1 MARPHSKAAQAKMLA
16 AATELVL
23 AAGVRGFNI
32 DEVARRSGVAK
43 TTIYRH
49 FPNPNELLVA
59 ALDGAIAVPPTPNTG
74 SLRGDLLEFLA
85 SVLPIF
91 ANPTV
96 RALSFEIFAAAIRDP
111 ELRHLYASMMRGRE
125 GPTKTIFDRGQSRGE
140 ISPDLDYR
148 SALEIIEGPFIIRSL
163 VRPEAL
169 HDIDLESLVDR
180 ILKLLKA

>member
-1 MARPHSKAAQAKMLA
+1 MARPYSKVARAKMLG

-23 AAGVRGFNI
+23 ATGVRGFNI

-59 ALDGAIAVPPTPNTG
+59 ALDGATEVPPTPNTG

-111 ELRHLYASMMRGRE
+111 ELRHLYASMMRGRQI
-125 GPTKTIFDRGQSRGE
+125 PTKTIFDRGLARGE
-140 ISPDLDYR
+140 ISPDLDYS
-148 SALEIIEGPFIIRSL
+148 SAFEIIEGPFIIRSL
-163 VRPEAL
+163 VQPETL
-169 HDIDLESLVDR
+169 DDIDLESLVDR
-180 ILKLLKA
+180 ILVLLKA

>member
-1 MARPHSKAAQAKMLA
+1 MARPHSKAAQAKMLGA
-16 AATELVL
+16 AIELVQ

-59 ALDGAIAVPPTPNTG
+59 ALDGAITVPPTPNTG

-91 ANPTV
+91 TNPTV
-96 RALSFEIFAAAIRDP
+96 RALSFEI
-111 ELRHLYASMMRGRE
+111 
-125 GPTKTIFDRGQSRGE
+125 
-140 ISPDLDYR
+140 
-148 SALEIIEGPFIIRSL
+148 
-163 VRPEAL
+163 
-169 HDIDLESLVDR
+169 
-180 ILKLLKA
+180 

>member
-1 MARPHSKAAQAKMLA
+1 MARHHSAVAQAKMLGA
-16 AATELVL
+16 ASELVL
-23 AAGVRGFNI
+23 AVGVRGFNI

-111 ELRHLYASMMRGRE
+111 ELRHLHHSMLRGRE
-125 GPTKTIFDRGQSRGE
+125 GPTKTIFDRGQARGE
-140 ISPDLDYR
+140 ISPDLDYN
-148 SALEIIEGPFIIRSL
+148 SAFEIIEGPFIIRSL
-163 VRPEAL
+163 VRPETL
-169 HDIDLESLVDR
+169 NDIDLESLVDR
-180 ILKLLKA
+180 ILILLSA

>member
-1 MARPHSKAAQAKMLA
+1 MARPYSEAAQAKMLDA
-16 AATELVL
+16 AIELVL

-59 ALDGAIAVPPTPNTG
+59 AVDGAIAVPPTPNTG
-74 SLRGDLLEFLA
+74 SLRGDLMEFLA

-96 RALSFEIFAAAIRDP
+96 RALSFEVFAASIRDP
-111 ELRHLYASMMRGRE
+111 ELGQLYASMLRRRA
-125 GPTKTIFDRGQSRGE
+125 GPTRSIFDRGKALGE
-140 ISPDLDYR
+140 ISSDLDYS
-148 SALEIIEGPFIIRSL
+148 SAVEIIEGPFIIRSL
-163 VRPEAL
+163 VRPETL
-169 HDIDLESLVDR
+169 KSIDLESLVDR
-180 ILKLLKA
+180 ILILLKA